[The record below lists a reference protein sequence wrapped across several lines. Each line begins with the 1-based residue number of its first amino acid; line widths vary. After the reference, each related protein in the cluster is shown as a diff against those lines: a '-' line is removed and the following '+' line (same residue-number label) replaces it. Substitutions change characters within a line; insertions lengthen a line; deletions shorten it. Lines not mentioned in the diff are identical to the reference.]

1 MGRRDRRDRG
11 ALVTFS
17 LAARCAESG
26 RFGIVVTSSSPA
38 VAARCAHARAGV
50 GAAAS
55 QNITDPSLGPGLLD
69 LLASG
74 LSAPEALGQLMGGRP
89 YAEFRQLTCV
99 DAAGRVASYSGERTL
114 GRHAAAEGVGCVAA
128 GNLLADEGVP
138 EEMVDAFEAE
148 EGEDLGDRLIGALVA
163 GLAAGGEEGPV
174 HSAGLV
180 IVDAVAWPVADLRVD
195 WHDEPIHELAGL
207 WALWKPQLDAYVAR
221 AIDPT
226 QAPSY
231 GVPGDE

>member
-1 MGRRDRRDRG
+1 M
-11 ALVTFS
+11 TFS
-17 LAARCAESG
+17 LAARCAASG

-38 VAARCAHARAGV
+38 VAARCAHARARV

-55 QNITDPSLGPGLLD
+55 QNVTDPSLGRLLLD
-69 LLASG
+69 LLAGG
-74 LSAPEALGQLMGGRP
+74 LSAPEAMTQLVAAAAH
-89 YAEFRQLTCV
+89 AEFRQLTCV
-99 DAAGRVASYSGERTL
+99 DAAGLVASYSGERTL
-114 GRHAAAEGVGCVAA
+114 GRHASAEGAGCVAA

-138 EEMVDAFEAE
+138 EAMVDGFEDT
-148 EGEDLGDRLIGALVA
+148 EGDLGERLVAALMA

-174 HSAGLV
+174 RSAGML

-195 WHDEPIHELAGL
+195 WHDEPIHELAKL
-207 WALWKPQLDAYVAR
+207 WLLWQPQLDAYVAR
-221 AIDPT
+221 ALDPS

>member
-1 MGRRDRRDRG
+1 M
-11 ALVTFS
+11 TFS
-17 LAARCAESG
+17 LAARCAGSG
-26 RFGIVVTSSSPA
+26 RFGMVVTSSSPA
-38 VAARCAHARAGV
+38 VAARCAHARPGV

-55 QNITDPSLGPGLLD
+55 QNITDPSLGERLLD

-74 LSAPEALGQLMGGRP
+74 LPAPEALTQLVAGIP

-99 DAAGRVASYSGERTL
+99 DASGRVAAHSGERTL
-114 GRHAAAEGVGCVAA
+114 GRHAAAEGAGCVAA

-138 EEMVDAFEAE
+138 EAMVDAFEDAE
-148 EGEDLGDRLIGALVA
+148 GADLGDRLLDALVA
-163 GLAAGGEEGPV
+163 GLAAGGEEGEV
-174 HSAGLV
+174 RSAGML

-195 WHDEPIHELAGL
+195 WHGEPIHELAGL
-207 WALWKPQLDAYVAR
+207 WHIWKPQLNDYLGR
-221 AIDPT
+221 AIDPR

>member
-1 MGRRDRRDRG
+1 
-11 ALVTFS
+11 VTFS
-17 LAARCAESG
+17 LAARCAASG

-55 QNITDPSLGPGLLD
+55 QNVTDPSLGGLLLD

-74 LSAPEALGQLMGGRP
+74 LPAPEAMTQLV
-89 YAEFRQLTCV
+89 AAAAHVEFRQLTCV
-99 DAAGRVASYSGERTL
+99 DAAGRVAAYSGERTL
-114 GRHAAAEGVGCVAA
+114 GRHATAEGAECVAA

-138 EEMVDAFEAE
+138 EAMVDGFEDAE
-148 EGEDLGDRLIGALVA
+148 GDLGDRLVAALMA

-174 HSAGLV
+174 RSAGMLV
-180 IVDAVAWPVADLRVD
+180 VDAVAWPVADLRVD
-195 WHDEPIHELAGL
+195 WLDEPIHELAKL
-207 WALWKPQLDAYVAR
+207 WLLWQPQLDAYVAR
-221 AIDPT
+221 ALDPS